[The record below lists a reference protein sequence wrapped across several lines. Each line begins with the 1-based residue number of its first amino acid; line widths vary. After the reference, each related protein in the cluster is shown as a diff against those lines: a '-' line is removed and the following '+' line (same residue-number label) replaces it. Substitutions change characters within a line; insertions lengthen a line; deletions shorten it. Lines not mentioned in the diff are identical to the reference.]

1 MIFNFQSHL
10 IIFYNYKSFNTESFN
25 TDIVLMDKFGNLW
38 DLGSAASFLLRLMG
52 QTGIQNSNTI

>member
-25 TDIVLMDKFGNLW
+25 TDIVLMDKFGNL
-38 DLGSAASFLLRLMG
+38 
-52 QTGIQNSNTI
+52 